1 MSPPDFRQMTKEGTA
16 ADKLREC
23 FAQLAQL
30 KMAER
35 ESAWSGDVS
44 VEVFSGLSDEESMDD
59 VGFLIGEVVGDENTR
74 YAILEGVLIFECRT
88 LSAA

>member
-1 MSPPDFRQMTKEGTA
+1 MSPPYFRQMTKEGTS

-35 ESAWSGDVS
+35 DLAWSGDVS

-59 VGFLIGEVVGDENTR
+59 VGLS
-74 YAILEGVLIFECRT
+74 YCR
-88 LSAA
+88 SSGG